1 MQNVTLLEDSDVCL
15 QKALQ
20 GSDDLEEQ
28 KDPGRCTV
36 GLGDGYQL
44 AQEASSDP
52 DHSDLLEQPSARHRV
67 LGLLSTQAK

>member
-1 MQNVTLLEDSDVCL
+1 MFAC

-20 GSDDLEEQ
+20 GSDDLGEQ
-28 KDPGRCTV
+28 KDPGRCTI

-52 DHSDLLEQPSARHRV
+52 DHSDPVRV
-67 LGLLSTQAK
+67 LGLLTRPG

>member
-1 MQNVTLLEDSDVCL
+1 MQTVTLLEDFDVCL

-20 GSDDLEEQ
+20 GSDDLGEQ
-28 KDPGRCTV
+28 KDPGRCTI

-52 DHSDLLEQPSARHRV
+52 DHSDR
-67 LGLLSTQAK
+67 